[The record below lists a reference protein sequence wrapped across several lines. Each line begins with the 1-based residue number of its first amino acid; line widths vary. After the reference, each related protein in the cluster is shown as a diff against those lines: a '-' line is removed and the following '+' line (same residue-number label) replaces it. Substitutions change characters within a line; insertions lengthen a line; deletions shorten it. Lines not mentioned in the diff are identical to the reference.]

1 MGDAYPSG
9 MPSAGG
15 EQISTERVLAESRG
29 SAAAIAG
36 ASSGWTVDPYTG
48 CELGCVFCPVRLDE
62 QSFPAWRSF
71 ETRVGVNLRA
81 VKSFVE
87 RVSPEELH
95 GARVVLGNRTEPW
108 QPAEERFRLTR
119 SLLAALTEARNLELR
134 ANTRSSLVA
143 RDIDLLLAIASRG
156 QVSVVFSI
164 SCADERITR
173 LLEPK
178 APSVLRRL
186 AAMEALARAGL
197 SVGLSISPVMA
208 GLDPEELGLETLL
221 TRAAHAGA
229 RFASMRWMELGP
241 GQRERF
247 LSYATAAFPAS
258 ASRFRRLI
266 GRRVLQSS
274 ESRAEWES
282 QFRRHCEALGLLD
295 DSQSAAEASRPA
307 PAQLPLFAARSA
319 H

>member
-1 MGDAYPSG
+1 MHFADAGQTASELVATPENGGS
-9 MPSAGG
+9 SAV
-15 EQISTERVLAESRG
+15 R
-29 SAAAIAG
+29 AG
-36 ASSGWTVDPYTG
+36 NQAGWTVDPYTG

-62 QSFPAWRSF
+62 QDFPAWRRF
-71 ETRVGVNLRA
+71 EARVGVNLRA
-81 VKSFVE
+81 VKSFIE

-95 GARVVLGNRTEPW
+95 GCRVVLGSRSEPW
-108 QPAEERFRLTR
+108 QPAEEKFRLTR
-119 SLLAALTEARNLELR
+119 SLLAALGEARNLELR

-143 RDIDLLLAIASRG
+143 RDIDLLLRIASRG

-173 LLEPK
+173 LMEPK

-208 GLDPEELGLETLL
+208 GLDPEEIGLDGLL

-247 LSYATAAFPAS
+247 LTYATTAFPAS
-258 ASRFRRLI
+258 ASRFRRIL
-266 GRRVLQSS
+266 GRRALES
-274 ESRAEWES
+274 EARAEWES
-282 QFRRHCEALGLLD
+282 QFHQHCLALGLVED
-295 DSQSAAEASRPA
+295 PASGPASTRSAA
-307 PAQLPLFAARSA
+307 AQLPLFSGPSA

>member
-1 MGDAYPSG
+1 
-9 MPSAGG
+9 MPFADG
-15 EQISTERVLAESRG
+15 EQTSTERVLAESDG
-29 SAAAIAG
+29 SAFAVSTG
-36 ASSGWTVDPYTG
+36 GQSGWTVDPYTG
-48 CELGCVFCPVRLDE
+48 CEFGCVFCPVRLDE

-71 ETRVGVNLRA
+71 EARVGVNLRA
-81 VKSFVE
+81 VKSFIE
-87 RVSPEELH
+87 RVPSEELH
-95 GARVVLGNRTEPW
+95 GCRVVLGSRSEPW
-108 QPAEERFRLTR
+108 QQAEERFRLTR
-119 SLLAALTEARNLELR
+119 SLLAALAEARNLELR

-143 RDIDLLLAIASRG
+143 RDIDLLLRIASRG

-173 LLEPK
+173 LMEPK

-197 SVGLSISPVMA
+197 TVGLSISPVMA
-208 GLDPEELGLETLL
+208 GLDPEELGLEALL

-241 GQRERF
+241 GRRERF
-247 LSYATAAFPAS
+247 LAYATAAFPGS
-258 ASRFRRLI
+258 GSRFRRII
-266 GRRVLQSS
+266 GRRASAG

-282 QFRRHCEALGLLD
+282 QFRQHCQTLGLLEG
-295 DSQSAAEASRPA
+295 SESNATGSRSA
-307 PAQLPLFAARSA
+307 PAQLPLFSMPPA